1 MGAQQSNPLMA
12 LMPIIIMLVI
22 FYLLLF
28 MPMRRR
34 QKKHQEMLTK
44 LTKGD
49 RVVTTGGI
57 FGTVLGVEDD
67 IIQLKVADNVKLQVA
82 RSAIAGLAKDAGT
95 ADLSPTEPK

>member
-34 QKKHQEMLTK
+34 QKKHQELLAK

-67 IIQLKVADNVKLQVA
+67 IIQLKVAENVKLQVA

>member
-28 MPMRRR
+28 LPMRRR
-34 QKKHQEMLTK
+34 QKKHQDMLAK

-67 IIQLKVADNVKLQVA
+67 IVQLKVAENVKLQVA

-95 ADLSPTEPK
+95 ADLNPTEPK